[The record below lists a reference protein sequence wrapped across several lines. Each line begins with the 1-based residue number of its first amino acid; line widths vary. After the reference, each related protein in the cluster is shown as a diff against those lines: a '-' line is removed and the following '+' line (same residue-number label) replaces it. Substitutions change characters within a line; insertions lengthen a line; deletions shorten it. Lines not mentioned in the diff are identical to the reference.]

1 MHHKEDRSVFSVP
14 IVQSFNRFALQG
26 IEPFQ
31 SFQPFHRFAPF
42 TPFNPIQ
49 VVQRSTVQSFNER
62 GELPR
67 SRIPERRNLAKSY
80 FSRPRRRRSFPA
92 EIAPSLFIRTLDLSM
107 ILRNLRLVLRARVS
121 SSALRRVT
129 TATKGFPLLYTTTGA
144 FLAFVAYYE
153 SGPDFLNSTF
163 VIALILEAQNCLF
176 RADAR
181 LLFLCLAPYETV
193 DSATCNRRSFS
204 VGSNTTRTRA
214 PNTLATRR
222 SMLIECP
229 S

>member
-1 MHHKEDRSVFSVP
+1 MKSPLSRDFTRNRNPKPTGEQLARDPMHHKEDRSVFSVP

-49 VVQRSTVQSFNER
+49 VVQRKR
-62 GELPR
+62 ELPR
-67 SRIPERRNLAKSY
+67 SGIPERRNLAKSY

-153 SGPDFLNSTF
+153 SGPDFLNST
-163 VIALILEAQNCLF
+163 L
-176 RADAR
+176 
-181 LLFLCLAPYETV
+181 
-193 DSATCNRRSFS
+193 S
-204 VGSNTTRTRA
+204 
-214 PNTLATRR
+214 
-222 SMLIECP
+222 
-229 S
+229 

>member
-1 MHHKEDRSVFSVP
+1 
-14 IVQSFNRFALQG
+14 L
-26 IEPFQ
+26 
-31 SFQPFHRFAPF
+31 
-42 TPFNPIQ
+42 
-49 VVQRSTVQSFNER
+49 
-62 GELPR
+62 
-67 SRIPERRNLAKSY
+67 LA
-80 FSRPRRRRSFPA
+80 
-92 EIAPSLFIRTLDLSM
+92 EMAPSLFTRALDLSM

-121 SSALRRVT
+121 SSALRRGI
-129 TATKGFPLLYTTTGA
+129 TAAKGFPLLYTTTGA
-144 FLAFVAYYE
+144 FLAFVAYSE
-153 SGPDFLNSTF
+153 RGRDAFLNSTF
-163 VIALILEAQNCLF
+163 VIALVLEAQNGLL

-181 LLFLCLAPYETV
+181 LLFLCLAPYETF

>member
-1 MHHKEDRSVFSVP
+1 MF
-14 IVQSFNRFALQG
+14 QSFNPSTASLFRGSSRFNR
-26 IEPFQ
+26 
-31 SFQPFHRFAPF
+31 SS
-42 TPFNPIQ
+42 
-49 VVQRSTVQSFNER
+49 RSTASRRSRHSIRFKSFNVQQFN
-62 GELPR
+62 R
-67 SRIPERRNLAKSY
+67 STKEGNFHVREFPKRRNLAKSY

-153 SGPDFLNSTF
+153 SGPDLLNSTF